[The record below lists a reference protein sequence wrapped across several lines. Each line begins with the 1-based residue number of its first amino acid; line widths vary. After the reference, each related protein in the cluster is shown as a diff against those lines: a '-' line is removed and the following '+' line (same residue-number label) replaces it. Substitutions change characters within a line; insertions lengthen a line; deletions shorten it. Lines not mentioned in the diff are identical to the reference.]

1 MRKICSACGV
11 SKSLGMYHID
21 RTKKDGLHPQCSTCH
36 SVKKKAKRLNNEEFR
51 LQDIERSRRW
61 RLANP
66 EKAKEIMRWA
76 NIKYKYNMTR
86 EDFEIMSNLQNNN
99 CAICGEEVKL
109 HVDHCHKTGK
119 IRGLLCRNCNTSLG
133 KFSK

>member
-1 MRKICSACGV
+1 
-11 SKSLGMYHID
+11 
-21 RTKKDGLHPQCSTCH
+21 
-36 SVKKKAKRLNNEEFR
+36 
-51 LQDIERSRRW
+51 
-61 RLANP
+61 
-66 EKAKEIMRWA
+66 
-76 NIKYKYNMTR
+76 MTR

-133 KFSK
+133 KFKDSPEILQNAITYLGG